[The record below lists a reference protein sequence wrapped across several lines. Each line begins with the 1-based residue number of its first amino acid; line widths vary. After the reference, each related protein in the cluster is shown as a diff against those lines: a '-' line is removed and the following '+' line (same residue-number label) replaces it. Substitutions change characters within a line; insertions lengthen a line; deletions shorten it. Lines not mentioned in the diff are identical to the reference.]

1 MRADRPETVSLKD
14 MPLDLPNGMLGEIL
28 VDFPNDARFH
38 IGVKRMP
45 QVCERARRRHD
56 DQCRRAAFAH
66 QTLQR
71 GGHSLSKAM
80 LLDFMPIRRL
90 HGAAADRMG
99 ARERAT
105 GTIGPLLVRRRVLF
119 GENALGHQIGKH
131 LIAGV
136 AQEKRLAAVADENES
151 VMRNSELVHAGLLTN
166 DARRRGGA
174 ARTRFSTERRGI
186 SLHSFYHGEKG
197 PVSGNS
203 CSNRGARVTFPR
215 LAARV
220 RLLPS
225 PASETDAWEKKMP
238 IEATE
243 FGAIRIDGKTYNHD
257 VIIRLSGK
265 VEKRR
270 KRLSK
275 EEYGTSHILSKE
287 EAKFVFENGA
297 ELLIVG
303 AGQQGNVR
311 LSPEASEYFD
321 KKHCRVLVR
330 PTPEAVRAFNQA
342 REKKIAL
349 MHVTC

>member
-1 MRADRPETVSLKD
+1 
-14 MPLDLPNGMLGEIL
+14 
-28 VDFPNDARFH
+28 
-38 IGVKRMP
+38 
-45 QVCERARRRHD
+45 
-56 DQCRRAAFAH
+56 
-66 QTLQR
+66 
-71 GGHSLSKAM
+71 
-80 LLDFMPIRRL
+80 
-90 HGAAADRMG
+90 
-99 ARERAT
+99 
-105 GTIGPLLVRRRVLF
+105 
-119 GENALGHQIGKH
+119 
-131 LIAGV
+131 
-136 AQEKRLAAVADENES
+136 
-151 VMRNSELVHAGLLTN
+151 
-166 DARRRGGA
+166 
-174 ARTRFSTERRGI
+174 
-186 SLHSFYHGEKG
+186 
-197 PVSGNS
+197 
-203 CSNRGARVTFPR
+203 
-215 LAARV
+215 
-220 RLLPS
+220 LPS

-330 PTPEAVRAFNQA
+330 PTPEAVRAFNHA